1 MVIIESRYIGHSS
14 YSIYYN
20 GNVSSMGE
28 AMNIAMGGRK
38 MKRLTLK
45 NFEMAM
51 NLIMAKGYTKLQAN
65 DIAINCF
72 ALASNFGGN
81 IEQYIQKIDEM
92 TSAE

>member
-1 MVIIESRYIGHSS
+1 
-14 YSIYYN
+14 
-20 GNVSSMGE
+20 
-28 AMNIAMGGRK
+28 

-81 IEQYIQKIDEM
+81 VEQYIQKIDET
-92 TSAE
+92 TSAEQNNTTIEGNKIPSFLMSGGVMGI

>member
-1 MVIIESRYIGHSS
+1 
-14 YSIYYN
+14 
-20 GNVSSMGE
+20 
-28 AMNIAMGGRK
+28 

-81 IEQYIQKIDEM
+81 VEQYIQKIDET
-92 TSAE
+92 TSAEQNNTTIEGNKIPSFLMSGGLKGI

>member
-1 MVIIESRYIGHSS
+1 MTAIPS
-14 YSIYYN
+14 YSIIKTVKEEVLKQE
-20 GNVSSMGE
+20 GLQ
-28 AMNIAMGGRK
+28 

-81 IEQYIQKIDEM
+81 VEQYIQKIDET

>member
-1 MVIIESRYIGHSS
+1 
-14 YSIYYN
+14 
-20 GNVSSMGE
+20 
-28 AMNIAMGGRK
+28 

-81 IEQYIQKIDEM
+81 VEQYIQKIDET
-92 TSAE
+92 TSAEQNNTTIEGNKIPSFLMSGDVYYRNTMYAHSGRAAD

>member
-1 MVIIESRYIGHSS
+1 
-14 YSIYYN
+14 
-20 GNVSSMGE
+20 
-28 AMNIAMGGRK
+28 

-81 IEQYIQKIDEM
+81 VEQYIQKIDET
-92 TSAE
+92 TSAEQNNTTIEGNKIPSFLMSCDVYYRNTMYAHSGRASD